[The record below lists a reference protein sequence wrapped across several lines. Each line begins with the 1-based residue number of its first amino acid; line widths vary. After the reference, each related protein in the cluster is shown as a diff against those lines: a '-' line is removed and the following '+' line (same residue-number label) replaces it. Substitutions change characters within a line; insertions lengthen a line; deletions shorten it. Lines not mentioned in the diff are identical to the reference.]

1 MVVAA
6 PSRAVLSYEGLMIFC
21 LPASLVASG
30 SVWEGPQHP
39 SATTQYSHIHTHS
52 IHIYIYI
59 LQYCIKIHMQTQGH
73 IIYTYLYIS
82 RDKNLRRDVLQCLQR
97 ATTVNVF

>member
-6 PSRAVLSYEGLMIFC
+6 PSRAVLSNEGLMIFC
-21 LPASLVASG
+21 LSASLVASG

-59 LQYCIKIHMQTQGH
+59 YITV
-73 IIYTYLYIS
+73 LYIDTYANS
-82 RDKNLRRDVLQCLQR
+82 GTHYIYIPVYIKG
-97 ATTVNVF
+97 